1 MKLQAYINQRYQG
14 NQAAF
19 ARAQGVKPQQVTQW
33 LKKDFLVVND
43 KLYYPRR
50 ALVISGK

>member
-19 ARAQGVKPQQVTQW
+19 ARAQGVKPQQISQW
-33 LKKDFLVVND
+33 INKGFIVIDGSLYSHRRKLND
-43 KLYYPRR
+43 
-50 ALVISGK
+50 